1 LEPAVT
7 FQPPVR
13 DEDFLTPPVTSLF
26 ALKGGRVA
34 ILVLPALFGTYG
46 VAKAVVH
53 RSYGG

>member
-1 LEPAVT
+1 MT